1 MSQAETLK
9 ELLRRKGKNQSD
21 AGLHHAY
28 VSQIST
34 GVRRAG
40 TEAIARMATAL
51 GCTTDEV
58 CAACDESFR
67 RSNQSDLA
75 AVPSASAPS
84 VTAAPTEA

>member
-1 MSQAETLK
+1 MSQAEALK

-40 TEAIARMATAL
+40 AEAIARMAAAL
-51 GCTTDEV
+51 GCSTDEV

-67 RSNQSDLA
+67 RAHQGDLPAVDQS
-75 AVPSASAPS
+75 
-84 VTAAPTEA
+84 TAAPTAQGA